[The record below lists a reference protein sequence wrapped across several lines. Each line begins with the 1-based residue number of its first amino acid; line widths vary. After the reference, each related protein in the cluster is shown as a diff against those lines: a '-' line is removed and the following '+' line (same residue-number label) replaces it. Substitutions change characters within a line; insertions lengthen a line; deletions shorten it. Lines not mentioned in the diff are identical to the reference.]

1 MYREERQDFA
11 LVEVPVQVAA
21 GRQEEKEGPT
31 PRLLHRVQGVQ
42 EAGETPRNEFAIAEG
57 FRNGSSAESCQVL
70 TGRKKKEELK
80 FAFSY
85 VICFTLTS

>member
-42 EAGETPRNEFAIAEG
+42 EAGETPRNEFAIAKG

-70 TGRKKKEELK
+70 IGRKKEEELK
-80 FAFSY
+80 FVLCY
-85 VICFTLTS
+85 VVSIILKA

>member
-11 LVEVPVQVAA
+11 LVEVPVQIAA
-21 GRQEEKEGPT
+21 GGQEEKEGPT

-42 EAGETPRNEFAIAEG
+42 EAGETPRNEIGIAER

-70 TGRKKKEELK
+70 IGRWKKEEVK

-85 VICFTLTS
+85 VICFTLTT